1 MLSLIAA
8 LAAATSLAVPAVAA
22 SAAPSS
28 VAADVPVVVPASSPD
43 VLHLGRWDRSAGAST
58 TVNSGSRVILRFTG
72 AHIALLLDQSGITFP
87 PQLYAAIDG
96 APPVLVSAN
105 SNRIDLTPA
114 GLSGGA
120 HTLVLAVKDIDE
132 GGNRWNPPLRS
143 ALRITGFEIDPGATL
158 APSPAPTGPRI
169 EFLGDSITQG
179 VRALNTQPGVAGSDA
194 TKGFAWLTG
203 NAFGGNFRQVGF
215 GAQGLTRPGNGN
227 VPVVSASLTLNYRGS
242 PIDPS
247 YVPDAVV
254 INQGAND
261 ALANAN
267 PTTFRTAYEAYLRQV
282 RALWPNAWIFAMRP
296 FGGHMATSVAA
307 AVPAVG
313 DPRIVYVD
321 TTGWIPRLQTT
332 DDLHPTVVG
341 HQNAARRL
349 VKVIERR
356 TGWRAADIDRARARL
371 LALGGSR
378 SFEGAGAVAWRAG
391 QNVSAVALG
400 TPAYEGSTALQV
412 TSATAPLGEWRT
424 VDLTTRAHLST
435 KAQELFAFVR
445 PIPARV
451 IDVRMRVVRG
461 GRVYES
467 TVSAL
472 PNLAAFI
479 PWNRVSVAVP
489 GQGRITEI
497 SLSVRAAGG
506 TSTTPGVV
514 SFVVDDLGWTDTA
527 TELTS
532 IPVPD

>member
-1 MLSLIAA
+1 M
-8 LAAATSLAVPAVAA
+8 
-22 SAAPSS
+22 
-28 VAADVPVVVPASSPD
+28 
-43 VLHLGRWDRSAGAST
+43 
-58 TVNSGSRVILRFTG
+58 ILRFTG
-72 AHIALLLDQSGITFP
+72 AHIALLLDQSGITLP
-87 PQLYAAIDG
+87 PQVYAAIDG

-114 GLSGGA
+114 ALPAGA
-120 HTLVLAVKDIDE
+120 HELVLAVKDVDE

-143 ALRITGFEIDPGATL
+143 ALRVTGFEIDPGATST
-158 APSPAPTGPRI
+158 PSPAPTGPRI

-179 VRALNTQPGVAGSDA
+179 VRALNTQPGVTGSDA

-227 VPVVSASLTLNYRGS
+227 VPVVSASLTSNYRGS
-242 PIDPS
+242 PIDPT

-261 ALANAN
+261 ALANTN

-296 FGGHMATSVAA
+296 FGGHMAASVAA

-321 TTGWIPRLQTT
+321 TTGWVPRLQTT
-332 DDLHPTVVG
+332 DDLHPSVVG

-356 TGWRAADIDRARARL
+356 TGWQAADIDRARAGL
-371 LALGGSR
+371 LALGGPR
-378 SFEGAGAVAWRAG
+378 GFEGSGAVTWQAG
-391 QNVSAVALG
+391 QNVSAAAPG

-412 TSATAPLGEWRT
+412 TSAAAPLGEWRT
-424 VDLTTRAHLST
+424 IDLTARAHLST
-435 KAQELFAFVR
+435 KAQEIFAFVR
-445 PIPARV
+445 PVPARAL
-451 IDVRMRVVRG
+451 DVRLRVVRG

-467 TVSAL
+467 AVSAL

-479 PWNRVSVAVP
+479 PWNRVAVAVL
-489 GQGRITEI
+489 GQGRVTDV
-497 SLSVRAAGG
+497 SVSVRAAGG
-506 TSTTPGVV
+506 TSTTPGLV

-527 TELTS
+527 TALTS
-532 IPVPD
+532 IPVPG